1 MALRLSSDLIADVAR
16 AASPERARAASA
28 RLREGG
34 APGLIFAEALSAA
47 PQPFAAPSL
56 AGLRE
61 RLAAPAATVAD
72 SRASAATRGLETML
86 TKVLVDGV
94 TPRKSVAFG
103 KGAAGE
109 SWRMLLTDSIATR
122 MVQSGRVGLAR
133 GMIGGGLAAAL
144 RGPGRTAL

>member
-16 AASPERARAASA
+16 AAQPERARMASA

-34 APGLIFAEALSAA
+34 AAGAMFAEALSASVA
-47 PQPFAAPSL
+47 PQAAPSL

-61 RLAAPAATVAD
+61 RLAAPTAMAAPP
-72 SRASAATRGLETML
+72 RASAAARGLETML
-86 TKVLVDGV
+86 MKTLVDGV
-94 TPRKSVAFG
+94 APRKSVVFG

-122 MVQSGRVGLAR
+122 MADSGRVGLAR
-133 GMIGGGLAAAL
+133 GLIGGGLAAAL
-144 RGPGRTAL
+144 RGPGRAL